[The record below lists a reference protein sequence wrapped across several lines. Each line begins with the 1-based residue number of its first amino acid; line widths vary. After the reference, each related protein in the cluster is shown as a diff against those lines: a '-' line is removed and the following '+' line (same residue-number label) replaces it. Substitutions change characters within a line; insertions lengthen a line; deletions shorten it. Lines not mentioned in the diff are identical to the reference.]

1 MFSAGNRNIFN
12 YIIIAG
18 VSLGFYQSFL
28 AEIELLVRLK
38 MQMMFTRLCAPV
50 GFLYMLWVCQLLMV
64 ECNIHGSLH

>member
-50 GFLYMLWVCQLLMV
+50 GLLWVCQLLMV